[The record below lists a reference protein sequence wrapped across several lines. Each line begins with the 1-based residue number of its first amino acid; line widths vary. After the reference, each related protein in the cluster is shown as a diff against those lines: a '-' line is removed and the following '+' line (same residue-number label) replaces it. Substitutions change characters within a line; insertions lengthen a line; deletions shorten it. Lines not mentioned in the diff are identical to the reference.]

1 MHLGGGDGCSSTV
14 RERSLGSSAMSAA
27 STGQEFDEQQVS
39 PSPFRAAFG
48 RARIEA
54 LAGTG
59 VGRDTEAGDES
70 VAFEYALLKR
80 GKKRSADETLWNALG
95 LEGWELVGVTGKH
108 AAFKRPL
115 TAGNAVSR

>member
-1 MHLGGGDGCSSTV
+1 
-14 RERSLGSSAMSAA
+14 MSAA

-59 VGRDTEAGDES
+59 VGRDTEAGES

>member
-1 MHLGGGDGCSSTV
+1 
-14 RERSLGSSAMSAA
+14 MSAA
-27 STGQEFDEQQVS
+27 STGHEFDEREVP

-59 VGRDTEAGDES
+59 VGREADVGGDE
-70 VAFEYALLKR
+70 VPVFEYALLKR
-80 GKKRSADETLWNALG
+80 DKKRSADEELWNALG

-108 AAFKRPL
+108 AAFKR
-115 TAGNAVSR
+115 RI

>member
-1 MHLGGGDGCSSTV
+1 
-14 RERSLGSSAMSAA
+14 MSAA
-27 STGQEFDEQQVS
+27 STGHEFDEHEVS

-59 VGRDTEAGDES
+59 VGREAERATSGA
-70 VAFEYALLKR
+70 AFEYALLKR

-108 AAFKRPL
+108 AAFKRR
-115 TAGNAVSR
+115 V

>member
-1 MHLGGGDGCSSTV
+1 
-14 RERSLGSSAMSAA
+14 MSAA
-27 STGQEFDEQQVS
+27 STPEKFDADEVP

-59 VGRDTEAGDES
+59 VGREADAGVEES
-70 VAFEYALLKR
+70 PAFEYALLKR
-80 GKKRSADETLWNALG
+80 GKKRSADEELWNALG

-108 AAFKRPL
+108 AAFKRR
-115 TAGNAVSR
+115 A

>member
-1 MHLGGGDGCSSTV
+1 
-14 RERSLGSSAMSAA
+14 MSAA
-27 STGQEFDEQQVS
+27 STGHEFDEHEVS

-59 VGRDTEAGDES
+59 VGREAEAGVEELP
-70 VAFEYALLKR
+70 AFEYALLKR
-80 GKKRSADETLWNALG
+80 RKKRSADELLWNAFG

-108 AAFKRPL
+108 AAFKR
-115 TAGNAVSR
+115 RI

>member
-1 MHLGGGDGCSSTV
+1 
-14 RERSLGSSAMSAA
+14 MSAA
-27 STGQEFDEQQVS
+27 STGHEFDEPEVS

-59 VGRDTEAGDES
+59 LGRDAESGDEA

-108 AAFKRPL
+108 AAFKRRL
-115 TAGNAVSR
+115 VDGSAVSR

>member
-1 MHLGGGDGCSSTV
+1 MSFTGLGED
-14 RERSLGSSAMSAA
+14 
-27 STGQEFDEQQVS
+27 FDERGVS

-59 VGRDTEAGDES
+59 LGRDAEPGADDLPG
-70 VAFEYALLKR
+70 FEYALLKR
-80 GKKRSADETLWNALG
+80 GKKRSAEEELWNALG

-108 AAFKRPL
+108 AAFKRR
-115 TAGNAVSR
+115 V

>member
-1 MHLGGGDGCSSTV
+1 
-14 RERSLGSSAMSAA
+14 MSAVRP
-27 STGQEFDEQQVS
+27 GQEFDDEREVP

-59 VGRDTEAGDES
+59 VGRGAEAGDDEP
-70 VAFEYALLKR
+70 AMFEYALLKR
-80 GKKRSADETLWNALG
+80 GKKRRLEEELWNALG

-108 AAFKRPL
+108 AAFKRRL
-115 TAGNAVSR
+115 SGAGAISC